1 MGSDFQD
8 YWKTKGPCLLPPC
21 PFSLSFRARALG
33 KATCHIGN
41 SPVETPGWM
50 SPTPSQQGPEAR
62 QQLLETAWK
71 RLSTP
76 SRGWEPAS
84 HPVALRAAK
93 PSCTCIL
100 DPQELTEIV
109 KGWRLKML
117 NFGVT

>member
-71 RLSTP
+71 QTLHPQSRLGACLT
-76 SRGWEPAS
+76 
-84 HPVALRAAK
+84 
-93 PSCTCIL
+93 SCGLESC
-100 DPQELTEIV
+100 
-109 KGWRLKML
+109 
-117 NFGVT
+117 